1 MVMDKHLKLG
11 WAMTWNSKKLRKKT
25 NTKAMDTDVAGSSA
39 LFRRARTKIMV
50 DIDLL

>member
-25 NTKAMDTDVAGSSA
+25 NTKTMEKDVAGASVVSEG
-39 LFRRARTKIMV
+39 ARTKIMV